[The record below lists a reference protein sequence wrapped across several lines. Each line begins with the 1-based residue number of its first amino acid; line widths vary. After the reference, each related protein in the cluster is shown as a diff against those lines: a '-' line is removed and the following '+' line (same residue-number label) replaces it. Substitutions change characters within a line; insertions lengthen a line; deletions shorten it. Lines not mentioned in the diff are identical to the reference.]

1 MSEQI
6 DPQAQEGG
14 DHFWR
19 FGPIFAAA
27 WLIYL
32 AYPIGEV
39 LAKPSW
45 FARIAGL
52 ALVVGFAL
60 LFLGTFW
67 AFRHGHRH
75 DRPMSSAL
83 AWSSL
88 ASMLAITALLSLML
102 GTTAF
107 GLTIYIAVLAVM
119 ILPSIQSVTLV
130 AAMLAAVEL
139 LPRFVPDWEPDSF
152 FGFQLIVSALAAW
165 GITQIFRRN
174 HELAEARQQL
184 ADLAVVAE
192 RERMGRD
199 VHDILGHS
207 LTVITVKAE
216 LAGRL
221 IDLDPARAA
230 VEIAQ
235 VEALAREA
243 LGDVRS
249 TVSGARRVDIAVELG
264 NARSALDAAGIGADL
279 PADADDVPLRNRELF
294 GWALREGVTNVIRHS
309 GARRCFVA
317 LDPTSIVVSDDGRGM
332 ATNADSGGNGL
343 RGLGERV
350 KAANA
355 TLVLG
360 SGESGGF
367 RVEVMS
373 Q

>member
-1 MSEQI
+1 MSEPE
-6 DPQAQEGG
+6 PQAHDGK
-14 DHFWR
+14 DRFWR
-19 FGPIFAAA
+19 FGPVFAAA

-32 AYPIGEV
+32 VYPIGE
-39 LAKPSW
+39 LLDKPSR
-45 FARIAGL
+45 FAQFGGIAIVLVFGVVFLAAFWGL
-52 ALVVGFAL
+52 
-60 LFLGTFW
+60 
-67 AFRHGHRH
+67 RNGHRH
-75 DRPMSSAL
+75 DRPLSLTL
-83 AWSSL
+83 AWGAL
-88 ASMLAITALLSLML
+88 VPMLAITAVLSLLL

-107 GLTIYIAVLAVM
+107 GLTIYISVLAVM
-119 ILPSIQSVTLV
+119 ILPTAQSITLV

-139 LPRFVPDWEPDSF
+139 LPRVVPDWEPDSF

-184 ADLAVVAE
+184 ADLAIVAE

-309 GARRCFVA
+309 GAQRCSVA
-317 LDPTSIVVSDDGRGM
+317 LDRTSIVVSDDGRGM
-332 ATNADSGGNGL
+332 GTDMASEGNGL

-350 KAANA
+350 KAANG

-360 SGESGGF
+360 SGKSGGF